1 MAPLKAREF
10 AAPRAASCPALFTFA
25 QRAFCPAAI
34 LARASGLTVRF
45 FALFAA
51 GLALVAF
58 LGAGTAEE
66 LLRFRPAGPL
76 RCCDPLTRLGAQLAF
91 LFRATGQLL
100 RPDLRFSAALVPVS
114 NAFTCS
120 SRDISASIS
129 ATIICVSMNPPVLR
143 ITYNLTSTNARRAL
157 FIGDTFVL

>member
-1 MAPLKAREF
+1 MEPLKAREF

-66 LLRFRPAGPL
+66 LR
-76 RCCDPLTRLGAQLAF
+76 T
-91 LFRATGQLL
+91 
-100 RPDLRFSAALVPVS
+100 
-114 NAFTCS
+114 
-120 SRDISASIS
+120 
-129 ATIICVSMNPPVLR
+129 
-143 ITYNLTSTNARRAL
+143 AL
-157 FIGDTFVL
+157 FFKAFFDFAQPSSSEIYVSVFALNRRVRRHLD